1 MEGAAVLGEAASAPS
16 YDGLTFVSVSTPAL
30 AAAIKRRSASPSP
43 PPPGEANDGSPPALL
58 QPPKTQNPQNKKTQ
72 HMIAG
77 AAAGIVEHTAMYPVD
92 TIKTRMQALG
102 HPGQQLQG
110 SGRAGR
116 LLAGGGGGASVVRAL
131 RAVLRREG
139 VGGLYRG
146 VGAVA
151 WGAGPAHALYFAAYE
166 AARDGLLALDPAV
179 AGRAGAGGEPAAAAA
194 SSSHSPLAG
203 HSGAYVTLATA
214 AAGAAATLLND
225 AVMTPVDVVKQRLQV
240 AHSPYCG
247 VGDCVSRVV
256 REEGPGALWRSYR
269 TTVVMNVP
277 FTAVHFSV
285 YESAKRWLLG
295 VGEEGEGGGGG
306 APAALREAK
315 EAAAEAWAWLVG
327 SGGVGGEQRQGQ
339 GTAAAAAAGA
349 GEGGAAAASAPRR
362 EAGAAAAAGENKA
375 EDEEPEEGL
384 LVQLVAGGL
393 AGGSAAAITTPLDV
407 VKTRL
412 QTEGVGAPRRYRTT
426 AVLPVLRRI
435 AREEGAGALWRGWK
449 PRVMFHVPAAAVCWG
464 TYETCKKVLA

>member
-1 MEGAAVLGEAASAPS
+1 MDSRSCRCVDSVRSCAAVAAAAARSSEAAGTAHAQP
-16 YDGLTFVSVSTPAL
+16 L
-30 AAAIKRRSASPSP
+30 SP
-43 PPPGEANDGSPPALL
+43 PPAPPA
-58 QPPKTQNPQNKKTQ
+58 NNNTQ

-77 AAAGIVEHTAMYPVD
+77 ATAGVVEHTAMYPVD

-110 SGRAGR
+110 SRSRPGA
-116 LLAGGGGGASVVRAL
+116 GGGASVSRAL

-139 VGGLYRG
+139 VSGLYRG

-166 AARDGLLALDPAV
+166 AARDGLLALDPNATTS
-179 AGRAGAGGEPAAAAA
+179 RAGAARAA
-194 SSSHSPLAG
+194 SGGTSSSGGGGGSGSGSGGSSSGSSSSGPAPHQHHPSSSSSSLAAHSAAYSTLASALAG
-203 HSGAYVTLATA
+203 AS
-214 AAGAAATLLND
+214 ATLVND

-240 AHSPYCG
+240 AHSPYRG
-247 VGDCVSRVV
+247 AADCVRRVA
-256 REEGPGALWRSYR
+256 RDEGVAALWRSYR

-295 VGEEGEGGGGG
+295 MGSGPGEMV
-306 APAALREAK
+306 REAK
-315 EAAAEAWAWLVG
+315 EACSEVL
-327 SGGVGGEQRQGQ
+327 GGWWG
-339 GTAAAAAAGA
+339 GTAAGG
-349 GEGGAAAASAPRR
+349 GEGG
-362 EAGAAAAAGENKA
+362 AGAAAAAAAEAATAAAASAKAAPPGRERGEQGEG
-375 EDEEPEEGL
+375 EDEEEEGL

-393 AGGSAAAITTPLDV
+393 AGGSAAAVTTPLDV

-412 QTEGVGAPRRYRTT
+412 QTEGVGAPRRYGGTT
-426 AVLPVLRRI
+426 RVLPVLRRI
-435 AREEGAGALWRGWK
+435 AQEEGGAALWRGWK

-464 TYETCKKVLA
+464 TYETCKRVLAAGE